1 MNYTAL
7 MEWLTSEPAS
17 GWPVGDSQEIAD
29 WCNAAVIDRDRTH
42 LPAAE
47 IWGVILGNRA
57 EWLAMTAEARE
68 VVANTL
74 AFNEAT
80 GVPTAVDAI
89 ERTTLVAILGTNTKQ
104 QLAARI
110 PETITR
116 VAAQTAVGAQ
126 EVSNEDIDEAKR
138 RAGV

>member
-7 MEWLTSEPAS
+7 INWLADQPAS
-17 GWPVGDSQEIAD
+17 GWPSDSNDNIAA
-29 WCNAAVIDRDRTH
+29 WCNAAVVDRDRET
-42 LPAAE
+42 LPSAE
-47 IWGVILGNRA
+47 IWGVILANRQ
-57 EWLAMTAEARE
+57 EWLDLTAEARD

-80 GVPTAVDAI
+80 GVPTAVGAI

-104 QLAARI
+104 ALAARI

-116 VAAQTAVGAQ
+116 VAEQTAVGAQ
-126 EVSNEDIDEAKR
+126 TVSDDDIAAAKA